1 MYCKDSIIIII
12 IPFFLKRLFFTLQWA
27 NHDIMSISY
36 GVTSCAQLKCIV
48 NCLNFGFEDNV
59 IDGECLMIDMK
70 HAVNT
75 I

>member
-1 MYCKDSIIIII
+1 M
-12 IPFFLKRLFFTLQWA
+12 
-27 NHDIMSISY
+27 NISND
-36 GVTSCAQLKCIV
+36 VTSFAELKCIV
-48 NCLNFGFEDNV
+48 ICLNFGIEDNF